1 MWTAFVFIKSDF
13 EVRVDDRS
21 AIVSPRRW
29 KSSRPIASI
38 LRQVVHDSAGSL
50 RSRSHLVSQAD
61 TSALD
66 QDGFGEITP
75 VIVTASCAHMLFSRA
90 RKLEVVSRASISL
103 SESPSSSAAFA
114 RWGTARAAATLR

>member
-1 MWTAFVFIKSDF
+1 MWTVLVFIKSDF

-21 AIVSPRRW
+21 ATCQPTMEVQSTD
-29 KSSRPIASI
+29 ASI

-75 VIVTASCAHMLFSRA
+75 VIVTASCAHRHISLG
-90 RKLEVVSRASISL
+90 RASWRLSHVRPSRLVNRLAHPQHSL
-103 SESPSSSAAFA
+103 DGAQ
-114 RWGTARAAATLR
+114 RAQP

>member
-21 AIVSPRRW
+21 ATCHRMGVQSTD
-29 KSSRPIASI
+29 ASI

-75 VIVTASCAHMLFSRA
+75 VIVTASCAHRH
-90 RKLEVVSRASISL
+90 ISL
-103 SESPSSSAAFA
+103 VAQRGGCLTCVHLA
-114 RWGTARAAATLR
+114 